1 MNQIYPYWELLVV
14 DDHSTDGTREI
25 VQSYADKRIC
35 CICQS
40 KNNGVAVARN
50 VGINAAKGRYIAFL
64 DSDDLWLPNKLMK
77 QISFMKRNKYHFT
90 YTEYRP
96 FVDLPSN
103 AGKLVRTSD
112 FVDYRSLL
120 KGNDIGCLTVM
131 LDRAYYGKVEMPS
144 VRHED
149 YVTWLNLLKPGRC
162 AYSLHEDLARYRKS
176 NTSTKAEALAI
187 KLAVEDAIKNN
198 FNPKNVVIYTDQK
211 PFVFNNFNKSFS
223 LLKELR
229 EVLES
234 KGFCNF
240 KYIRSTH
247 SLDGIKPE
255 YLNARTRNSYA
266 VHKLAEENFTK
277 INRYRRY
284 QLKKKQNQKN
294 KG

>member
-1 MNQIYPYWELLVV
+1 MYKNKEKVFSDPLMNINPKKIIHYYC
-14 DDHSTDGTREI
+14 DGG
-25 VQSYADKRIC
+25 
-35 CICQS
+35 
-40 KNNGVAVARN
+40 KNKD
-50 VGINAAKGRYIAFL
+50 GINSSAFIRKGY
-64 DSDDLWLPNKLMK
+64 
-77 QISFMKRNKYHFT
+77 
-90 YTEYRP
+90 
-96 FVDLPSN
+96 
-103 AGKLVRTSD
+103 G
-112 FVDYRSLL
+112 L
-120 KGNDIGCLTVM
+120 KTKE
-131 LDRAYYGKVEMPS
+131 KV
-144 VRHED
+144 VN
-149 YVTWLNLLKPGRC
+149 T
-162 AYSLHEDLARYRKS
+162 YRKS

>member
-1 MNQIYPYWELLVV
+1 MILVRDNLISIIMPAYNSAEFIRQSIESVMNQIYPYWELLVV

-77 QISFMKRNKYHFT
+77 QISFMKKNKYHFT

-176 NTSTKAEALAI
+176 NTSLTA
-187 KLAVEDAIKNN
+187 
-198 FNPKNVVIYTDQK
+198 
-211 PFVFNNFNKSFS
+211 NKWESLQWTWEVYRKTQHLS
-223 LLKELR
+223 LLESAYYFSIYAIRGLR
-229 EVLES
+229 
-234 KGFCNF
+234 KHG
-240 KYIRSTH
+240 
-247 SLDGIKPE
+247 
-255 YLNARTRNSYA
+255 A
-266 VHKLAEENFTK
+266 K
-277 INRYRRY
+277 I
-284 QLKKKQNQKN
+284 
-294 KG
+294 